1 MESCPAQTTP
11 NLPIRRHPVK
21 EHPRHNFFLVG
32 ILRVS
37 SVQAQNSTVS
47 SFRIFTTAHGLPKL
61 TQPVFSVNARGFFLS
76 CYRLY
81 HPAIASK
88 PFAPQQSQLQQADQQ
103 LLPIETVAIRLFS
116 SSESTK
122 ITNPPPLSNKY
133 SKSSA
138 PQQSPL
144 QQPERQLL
152 SIETAAIGLFFG
164 SASTKTPPLPTHSSP
179 PNFGVNRVHQ
189 LSRIWTLETQTSELF
204 ESTN

>member
-1 MESCPAQTTP
+1 VSLQSKHRTPPCPRSEFSQEP
-11 NLPIRRHPVK
+11 
-21 EHPRHNFFLVG
+21 
-32 ILRVS
+32 
-37 SVQAQNSTVS
+37 TVS
-47 SFRIFTTAHGLPKL
+47 RSSRNPSSASTLE
-61 TQPVFSVNARGFFLS
+61 VFFLS

-81 HPAIASK
+81 HPVIASK
-88 PFAPQQSQLQQADQQ
+88 PFAPQQSQLQLADQQ
-103 LLPIETVAIRLFS
+103 LLPIGTVAIRLFS

-122 ITNPPPLSNKY
+122 ITKPPSLSNKY

-189 LSRIWTLETQTSELF
+189 LSRI
-204 ESTN
+204 

>member
-1 MESCPAQTTP
+1 MCLSSPSTELHRVPVP
-11 NLPIRRHPVK
+11 NFHNS
-21 EHPRHNFFLVG
+21 PRSPEAHATRLQRQRT
-32 ILRVS
+32 RV
-37 SVQAQNSTVS
+37 
-47 SFRIFTTAHGLPKL
+47 
-61 TQPVFSVNARGFFLS
+61 FFLS

-88 PFAPQQSQLQQADQQ
+88 PFAPQQSQLQLADQQ
-103 LLPIETVAIRLFS
+103 LLPIGTVAIRLFS

-122 ITNPPPLSNKY
+122 ITKIPLLSNKY

-179 PNFGVNRVHQ
+179 PKFGVNRVHQ
-189 LSRIWTLETQTSELF
+189 LSRNSEIGNPNLRVLRVNQLVGITSESI

>member
-122 ITNPPPLSNKY
+122 ITNPPLS
-133 SKSSA
+133 
-138 PQQSPL
+138 P
-144 QQPERQLL
+144 
-152 SIETAAIGLFFG
+152 T
-164 SASTKTPPLPTHSSP
+164 STRNPPLPSRVRSNNPSDNCYQLKPRRLDCFSVQHP
-179 PNFGVNRVHQ
+179 PKHRHCPRTRVHQ
-189 LSRIWTLETQTSELF
+189 TSESI